1 MTSLVSPRTNLTIP
15 FPFPFAALQL
25 LPREGV
31 VDCYVLKNAAGKV
44 TDMISFYHLPSSV
57 LNNPKHDH
65 LEVAYSYYNVATTV
79 PLMTL
84 MKDML
89 IIARN
94 LKVHYSSPSVLVLVQ
109 PPHRNSDET
118 PALTLTLT
126 LTLATATITTTRW
139 TCATLWS

>member
-1 MTSLVSPRTNLTIP
+1 M
-15 FPFPFAALQL
+15 
-25 LPREGV
+25 
-31 VDCYVLKNAAGKV
+31 LKNAAGKV

-79 PLMTL
+79 PLVTL

-94 LKVHYSSPSVLVLVQ
+94 LKVDVCNALELMENEALFPTLEFKPGDGFLQVSPLLMIPSQTMDLPYS
-109 PPHRNSDET
+109 
-118 PALTLTLT
+118 
-126 LTLATATITTTRW
+126 
-139 TCATLWS
+139 